1 MSDEVNQ
8 EVKQNENTECS
19 KKASPQYVWFVAR
32 ITAHIDTQM
41 QVFRFLQS
49 SRQYRIIW
57 ALHDKD
63 VALSEDVGKE
73 YTKADGTKGKYTLG
87 EPKPAHYH
95 LIIRVP
101 RKITEKGM
109 NERFA
114 QYVHFQKCGDP
125 VEAAFYLWH
134 NSFKAK
140 LSGKYLYDES
150 IVKGDLDMYKDLTKS
165 GRSEDA
171 AHCIR
176 AYRDALQACNGNHV
190 AAVEKLVESGDMSTV
205 KNIMSHAYFYK
216 LFCTEGG

>member
-1 MSDEVNQ
+1 MSDEIK
-8 EVKQNENTECS
+8 EVKDEKQEEGG

-32 ITAHIDTQM
+32 VTLHSETQM
-41 QVFRFLQS
+41 QVFRFLQC

-73 YTKADGTKGKYTLG
+73 YTKIDGTKGKYVLG

-114 QYVHFQKCGDP
+114 QYVHFKKCGDP
-125 VEAAFYLWH
+125 VESAFYLWH

-140 LSGKYLYDES
+140 MVGKYLYDES

-165 GRSEDA
+165 VRSEDA

-176 AYRDALQACNGNHV
+176 AYRDALQACYGNHV